1 MPDFSQGP
9 INLGIMASHGGTN
22 LQAIMDACTTGSI
35 YGSVRVVV
43 SNNSRS
49 KALKRAGAQI
59 YLPIILALLL
69 TLVRQISS
77 NP

>member
-1 MPDFSQGP
+1 MPDFSRGP

-22 LQAIMDACTTGSI
+22 LQAIMDACATGGI

-49 KALKRAGAQI
+49 KALKRAGTRI
-59 YLPIILALLL
+59 YLPIILVLLL